1 MAVQYIRDRNKRRY
15 YIYAYK
21 GGPRVH
27 VHEGPR
33 KPKTRN
39 CRRIS
44 RHWLGL

>member
-27 VHEGPR
+27 VHARVQEQFETHR
-33 KPKTRN
+33 A
-39 CRRIS
+39 RRHVEERGI
-44 RHWLGL
+44 